1 MSGPARLALAD
12 CLRAYPAAVV
22 EVSPDGVVQG
32 SNGRFEDRLA
42 GPVVGRT
49 FADLLEAS
57 SKRKWLQVLESGT
70 AMPRRIE
77 LALDGP
83 TTFTLG
89 TFLVTGEG
97 VGLDRRLWLL
107 EQPAEMQEAAL
118 YEEISAINADLAGA
132 QRELARERVRLQRAL
147 AAEEAAG
154 QAAEAAR
161 RRVSAI
167 EGVGKAA
174 LAHGELDP
182 LLADVLDRVREA
194 LAVDAANV
202 LLLDSERTE
211 LRLRASVGLP
221 DRRWDLPVPVG
232 QGMAGRAVLGTE
244 AVAAEDLSAVD
255 VVRTGLRDHLASL
268 ADAPLVLP
276 DRVIG
281 VLEVGTFRRRAF
293 TPDDLSLLEELEAR
307 LALAI
312 ERHRRW
318 EGERAARAA
327 AQAAVLQRDEVL
339 AIVAHDLRNPL
350 GRILMGVTV
359 LRNAMPAGTDPR
371 PLDVVQRAIQS
382 MDRLIRDLLDV
393 SRLEAGGLPLDRS
406 AVTVEPLL
414 SDLCEQFGELARS
427 KQVRLEWA
435 VDGGLPPVLADRA
448 RLAQATSNLLDNAI
462 RLTPAGGEVTVRATW
477 ARDLVEFA
485 VADTGPGIAP
495 EQLPHLFDRFWQGP
509 RERRGSA
516 GLGLTI
522 VKGIVEA
529 HGGRLFVESTVGEGT
544 TFRFWIP
551 VAV

>member
-1 MSGPARLALAD
+1 MSGAARAGLAD
-12 CLRAYPAAVV
+12 YLRAYPAAVV
-22 EVSPDGVVQG
+22 QVAMDGVVQD
-32 SNGRFEDRLA
+32 SNGRLEERLG
-42 GPVVGRT
+42 GPAVGRA
-49 FADLLEAS
+49 FADLLETS

-70 AMPRRIE
+70 VVPRRIE
-77 LALDGP
+77 IALDGP
-83 TTFTLG
+83 ATFTLG
-89 TFLVTGEG
+89 RFLVAGEG
-97 VGLDRRLWLL
+97 EGSDQRLWLF

-118 YEEISAINADLAGA
+118 YEEISEINADLAGT
-132 QRELARERVRLQRAL
+132 QRELARERARLQRAL

-161 RRVSAI
+161 RRLGAI

-182 LLADVLDRVREA
+182 LLADVLGRVREA

-202 LLLDSERTE
+202 LLLDSERKE

-232 QGMAGRAVLGTE
+232 RGMAGRAVLGTE
-244 AVAAEDLSAVD
+244 AVAAEDLSTVD
-255 VVRTGLRDHLASL
+255 IVRTGLRDHLASL
-268 ADAPLVLP
+268 AEAPLVLP
-276 DRVIG
+276 DRAIG
-281 VLEVGTFRRRAF
+281 VLEVGSFRRRAF
-293 TPDDLSLLEELEAR
+293 TLDDLSLLEELAAR

-312 ERHRRW
+312 ERHRLW

-350 GRILMGVTV
+350 GRILIGVTL
-359 LRNAMPAGTDPR
+359 LRAMMPAGSDLR

-382 MDRLIRDLLDV
+382 MDGLIRDLLDV

-406 AVTVEPLL
+406 AVAVEALL
-414 SDLCEQFGELARS
+414 ADLFEQFGELARS
-427 KQVRLEWA
+427 KEVRLEWSA
-435 VDGGLPPVLADRA
+435 EKDLPSVLADRA
-448 RLAQATSNLLDNAI
+448 RLAQAISNLLDNAI
-462 RLTPAGGEVTVRATW
+462 RLTPAGGAVTLRASS

-485 VADTGPGIAP
+485 VADTGPGIAA
-495 EQLPHLFDRFWQGP
+495 EQLPHLFDRFWQGT

-522 VKGIVEA
+522 VKGVVEA
-529 HGGRLFVESTVGEGT
+529 HGGRLFVESKPGEGT

-551 VAV
+551 VAA